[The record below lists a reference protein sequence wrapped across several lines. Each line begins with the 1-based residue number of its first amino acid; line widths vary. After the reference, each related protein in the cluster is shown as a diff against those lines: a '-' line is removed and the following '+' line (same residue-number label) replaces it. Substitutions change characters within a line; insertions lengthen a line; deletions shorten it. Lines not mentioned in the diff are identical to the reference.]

1 MNETTEHGP
10 VDGRAA
16 RRIAADV
23 VAKELELRAP
33 VRLER
38 GTFFGAPEWPVWVVT
53 VPREWTGV
61 GAESVI
67 AVCPRTG
74 NVLFRGLIGE

>member
-1 MNETTEHGP
+1 
-10 VDGRAA
+10 VA
-16 RRIAADV
+16 RQ
-23 VAKELELRAP
+23 LELRAP

-38 GTFFGAPEWPVWVVT
+38 GAFLGAPEWPVWVVT
-53 VPREWTGV
+53 VPRDPIGV

-74 NVLFRGLIGE
+74 KVLFRGLIGE